1 MKDGDTFVSAQHN
14 VLLLY
19 GSKKVDS
26 VTKKSGKF
34 LANIEGIDVPL
45 RGNPMD
51 QMTVAPAPTDLEVF
65 IDRTN
70 LSGSDL
76 ELFRRFIDNKIIIL
90 QC

>member
-1 MKDGDTFVSAQHN
+1 
-14 VLLLY
+14 
-19 GSKKVDS
+19 
-26 VTKKSGKF
+26 
-34 LANIEGIDVPL
+34 
-45 RGNPMD
+45 MD